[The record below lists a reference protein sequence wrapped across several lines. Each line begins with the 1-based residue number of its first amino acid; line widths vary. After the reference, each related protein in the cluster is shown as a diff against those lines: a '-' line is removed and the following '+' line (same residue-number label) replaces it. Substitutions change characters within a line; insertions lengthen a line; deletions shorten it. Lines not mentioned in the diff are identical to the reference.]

1 MRTIL
6 IALVAGSA
14 LLAVGVGGTAQYFRN
29 QLAAQAAELRAA
41 QLKAQQAEATAAQAA
56 PQLETAR
63 AQAARL
69 ESDYNRALAEADELR
84 ASLSRLESVKAATPA
99 PVEEEE
105 NIDVALDDEPEP
117 APREDE
123 RDGRD
128 NPERQAEREQRMA
141 EFQAMADTF
150 FADQIAN
157 ATTEEAR
164 QRLEDIDAYRN
175 QMFELRAAMRNAKT
189 EEERAALEEQA
200 DAARDNLQQL
210 TKEQQRAMLVDVGRN
225 YGLKGED
232 LQAFQREMR
241 EVIESPFFRMGGPG
255 GGGRGR
261 GGPFGGGGPGR

>member
-1 MRTIL
+1 
-6 IALVAGSA
+6 
-14 LLAVGVGGTAQYFRN
+14 
-29 QLAAQAAELRAA
+29 
-41 QLKAQQAEATAAQAA
+41 
-56 PQLETAR
+56 
-63 AQAARL
+63 
-69 ESDYNRALAEADELR
+69 
-84 ASLSRLESVKAATPA
+84 
-99 PVEEEE
+99 
-105 NIDVALDDEPEP
+105 
-117 APREDE
+117 
-123 RDGRD
+123 
-128 NPERQAEREQRMA
+128 
-141 EFQAMADTF
+141 MADTF

>member
-29 QLAAQAAELRAA
+29 QLAAQSAELRAA

-84 ASLSRLESVKAATPA
+84 ASLAELESVKAATPA

-105 NIDVALDDEPEP
+105 TIDVALDEEPE
-117 APREDE
+117 RES
-123 RDGRD
+123 RDNERD
-128 NPERQAEREQRMA
+128 NPERQAEREQRVA
-141 EFQAMADTF
+141 EFQAMADNF

-157 ATTEEAR
+157 ATTDEAR

-175 QMFELRAAMRNAKT
+175 QMFELAQPCAMPRLKKNARRSKIRPTPRATTCSNSPRNSSEPCWWT
-189 EEERAALEEQA
+189 WAA
-200 DAARDNLQQL
+200 
-210 TKEQQRAMLVDVGRN
+210 TTG
-225 YGLKGED
+225 
-232 LQAFQREMR
+232 
-241 EVIESPFFRMGGPG
+241 
-255 GGGRGR
+255 
-261 GGPFGGGGPGR
+261 

>member
-29 QLAAQAAELRAA
+29 QLAAQSAELRAA
-41 QLKAQQAEATAAQAA
+41 QLKAQQAEAIAAQAA

-69 ESDYNRALAEADELR
+69 ESDYNRALAEADKLR
-84 ASLSRLESVKAATPA
+84 ASLSQLESVKAATPA

-105 NIDVALDDEPEP
+105 TIDVALDEEPE
-117 APREDE
+117 RES
-123 RDGRD
+123 RDNERD
-128 NPERQAEREQRMA
+128 NPERQAEREQRVA
-141 EFQAMADTF
+141 EFQAMADNF

-157 ATTEEAR
+157 ATTDEAR
-164 QRLEDIDAYRN
+164 QRLEDIDTYRN

-261 GGPFGGGGPGR
+261 GGPFGGGGGPGR